1 MNLGLKQGTNGLLC
15 KRNKKQK
22 KHLLCNKVSFLSLFK
37 IVKNKQKESQCISK
51 LSRFANQF
59 WFNHKSKTRKTSNKQ
74 SKQKQ
79 PHKKQQIKNMYNQ
92 IVFVYFLCLYH
103 LTRILGSWF
112 GTITSSCL
120 FGKKINRQ
128 HHCFTRMRRTT

>member
-15 KRNKKQK
+15 KRNKNRKNTCFATK
-22 KHLLCNKVSFLSLFK
+22 CPFSLYSKLS
-37 IVKNKQKESQCISK
+37 KNKQKESQCISK